1 MIELMQF
8 TTFIQD
14 VLREA
19 KKEKV
24 AAQMANG
31 VAAERM
37 KLLDAMK
44 ANLGALTAEL
54 YTAEHNLSTA
64 EGKL

>member
-1 MIELMQF
+1 MLQF

-14 VLREA
+14 VRREA
-19 KKEKV
+19 KKEKM

-37 KLLDAMK
+37 KLLNAMK
-44 ANLGALTAEL
+44 ANLGALTEEL
-54 YTAEHNLSTA
+54 ATTEHNLR
-64 EGKL
+64 